1 MNWTEEKKA
10 EVVRLRGLGFTPTRV
25 AQIFGSTPDA
35 INGIMRRHNSRV
47 DDRSASVLSPE
58 ESEIAVRMR
67 SDGFAFDAIA
77 RELRRDRLIVTRHLN
92 DLGYGRLLTNWT
104 PEMEKTVSDMWQSGS
119 EAPEIA
125 RALGGTVT
133 RSAVSNKITRM
144 GLPGRVRVRY
154 RAERKPRKP
163 QERIVGSS
171 EKGSWDS
178 RLVEPWAEFSARRKA
193 ERQKMREM
201 CDA

>member
-92 DLGYGRLLTNWT
+92 DLGYGRLLTN
-104 PEMEKTVSDMWQSGS
+104 
-119 EAPEIA
+119 
-125 RALGGTVT
+125 
-133 RSAVSNKITRM
+133 
-144 GLPGRVRVRY
+144 
-154 RAERKPRKP
+154 
-163 QERIVGSS
+163 
-171 EKGSWDS
+171 
-178 RLVEPWAEFSARRKA
+178 
-193 ERQKMREM
+193 
-201 CDA
+201 